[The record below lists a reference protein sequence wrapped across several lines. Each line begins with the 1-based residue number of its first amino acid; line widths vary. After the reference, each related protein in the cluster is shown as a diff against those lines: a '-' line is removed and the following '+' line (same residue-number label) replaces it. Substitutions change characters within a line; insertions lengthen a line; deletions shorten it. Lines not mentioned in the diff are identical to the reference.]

1 MVVVVAARSPVAP
14 LARTVCSP
22 QASGTWKVT
31 VADPSASVWTV
42 KMCRGV
48 ERSSPVTVSFAAK
61 QLNWSVTVSPDC
73 GVSVLRACCA
83 ACPVQLYGT
92 ACATPVPTPINA
104 VQPTATPNAPRAN
117 PVMSPPPLREMSFPR
132 RVDGTRPRCLR
143 SGTLRQIT
151 RRAQPRPC
159 PRADPASSKDS
170 AWRATMNEGSEP
182 APGRVGVRL
191 RRRRQ
196 WLLIACPAL
205 TIVAIG
211 WLAVTALIARADLAH
226 ARGDLVAMRTAVH
239 GADMSDT
246 RQRAVDLRSRLGR
259 AHLLTRGPVWRGVA
273 AIPVAGAPFRSVRG
287 MTSALDTVGDRGV
300 PALIAVADQLD
311 PKTLRD
317 PQGRIAVNRVSTAV
331 PDLAR
336 AGAAL
341 DDAVARVS
349 ALPRHT
355 WLSTVDSARELLLR
369 QLSPAIGDLRAAQQA
384 ADLVPALLA
393 EDKSY
398 LLSFQNNAEARPTG
412 AMPGAFAL
420 ARVHDGRIT
429 LDRFAGEGSLSGIT
443 AKVQFGADYDALYP
457 QQVTQRIYQDA
468 NLSPH
473 FPYGAAILASMWQQ
487 RFGEKVDGVIALDPV
502 VLSYLL
508 RATGPVL
515 LPDGSTA
522 TADNIVA
529 LTEEQVYAKFPGPA
543 NNGRRDYLARVE
555 QAVSTRI
562 MSSDANPG
570 ELMRGLRRSIDARRL
585 LIWSADTALQRRL
598 ERTPVSG
605 AIPITRAPY
614 VGVSIVNEAG
624 NKLDY
629 YLDRTIR

>member
-1 MVVVVAARSPVAP
+1 
-14 LARTVCSP
+14 
-22 QASGTWKVT
+22 
-31 VADPSASVWTV
+31 
-42 KMCRGV
+42 
-48 ERSSPVTVSFAAK
+48 
-61 QLNWSVTVSPDC
+61 
-73 GVSVLRACCA
+73 
-83 ACPVQLYGT
+83 
-92 ACATPVPTPINA
+92 
-104 VQPTATPNAPRAN
+104 
-117 PVMSPPPLREMSFPR
+117 
-132 RVDGTRPRCLR
+132 
-143 SGTLRQIT
+143 
-151 RRAQPRPC
+151 
-159 PRADPASSKDS
+159 
-170 AWRATMNEGSEP
+170 MNEGSEP

-412 AMPGAFAL
+412 GMPGAFAL

-443 AKVQFGADYDALYP
+443 AKVQFGPDYDALYP

-570 ELMRGLRRSIDARRL
+570 ELMRGLRRSIDERRL

-629 YLDRTIR
+629 YLDRTIRWQRSGCGVQRSVTVSITLTNNVPTGLSGYVTNRSDPHAYPVRPGDNRLTVSYFATSGAVMQSVRLDGKPWVAGIGTQRGHPVFVVDVELSRGSTRTMILHLIEPATGNRQPVVLYQPLVRPMAVHLQDTRCP